1 MSRGLL
7 LWCTPAIPIC
17 DTVMGSGLW
26 GGEHVH
32 IAIHIVIHMSIC
44 ASKQFLVDFVACK
57 LF

>member
-1 MSRGLL
+1 MSWGLL
-7 LWCTPAIPIC
+7 LWCTPGIAIC

-26 GGEHVH
+26 GGEHVQ

-44 ASKQFLVDFVACK
+44 PTKQFLVDFVAYK